1 MDEKGNWKDNVFV
14 ECLWYS
20 IKSEEVYLKGH
31 GLVTEATFEIGHHNA
46 TWDGT
51 AGQGQNEA

>member
-14 ECLWYS
+14 ECFWCS
-20 IKSEEVYLKGH
+20 IKSEEVYLKAH

-46 TWDGT
+46 T
-51 AGQGQNEA
+51 